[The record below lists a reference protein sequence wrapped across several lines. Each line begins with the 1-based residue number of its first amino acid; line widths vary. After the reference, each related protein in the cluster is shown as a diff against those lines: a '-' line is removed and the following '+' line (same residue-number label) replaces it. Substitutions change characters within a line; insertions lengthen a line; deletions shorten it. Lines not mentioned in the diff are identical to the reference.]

1 MANEK
6 VLLVDDEAEF
16 TSLLASRLEERGLRV
31 ETASN
36 GAEAI
41 EKVKQGTYDAV
52 ILDLAMPGMDG
63 IETMKSLLE
72 KRPDL
77 QVILLTGHASIEKG
91 VEAVKLGAKDFLEK
105 PADLAKLLQ
114 KIKDAKTERMLLV
127 EKKIEEDLKDI
138 LKSRGW

>member
-36 GAEAI
+36 GAEAV